1 MQSHDILRRSQP
13 DSGGAGRGP
22 LQSAMPLPVSAF
34 NCSCEVVALR
44 QMEQGWSWL
53 GFILGG
59 QPIEFLES
67 SGDGKFDL

>member
-1 MQSHDILRRSQP
+1 
-13 DSGGAGRGP
+13 
-22 LQSAMPLPVSAF
+22 MPLPVSAF

-44 QMEQGWSWL
+44 QMEQGWSWV